1 MSMRMSDE
9 PLTLSALAD
18 AERAESVRRPVS
30 FVAYGTPL
38 TRWFLAGGVLL
49 FALLLWN
56 TGLDAV
62 GQLLWKASWAFP
74 LVFIPFALVVL
85 CESLGWSFAFP
96 STRSMHL
103 KDLIRLTIAAKGVQ
117 FLTPSIIQAAEFMKI
132 HLLRESGVKSD
143 VAAASVVVAKTTAM
157 IAEFLFIGLGLCLA
171 WWHVVVSPAVA
182 ASIMLGLAVMS
193 VCILAAILLQRAGLF
208 RPLLWLSQHIPF
220 LAEFITRHEGF
231 LSSTQ
236 RIIQAHLVEK
246 KRFAWSCSW
255 FFMGWA
261 AGILE
266 AWVFLSILGLSS
278 SVAAALFIQL
288 WSVIVTRL
296 TTFIPGN
303 LGAQEAGIVM
313 TFSFLGLSV
322 EGAMAFALLRRIR
335 QLGWIAAS
343 LGCLKVLSRG

>member
-1 MSMRMSDE
+1 MSDE

-18 AERAESVRRPVS
+18 AEQAESVRRPLS
-30 FVAYGTPL
+30 FSAYETPL
-38 TRWFLAGGVLL
+38 TRWFFAAGLLLFVLL
-49 FALLLWN
+49 LLR

-62 GQLLWKASWAFP
+62 GQLLWKASWALP

-117 FLTPSIIQAAEFMKI
+117 LLTPSIIQAGEFMKI
-132 HLLRESGVKSD
+132 HLLRESGVRTD
-143 VAAASVVVAKTTAM
+143 VAAASVVVAKTTVM
-157 IAEFLFIGLGLCLA
+157 IAELLFIGLGLCLA
-171 WWHVVVSPAVA
+171 LWHVAVDPAVA
-182 ASIMLGLAVMS
+182 ASMMLGLAIMAL
-193 VCILAAILLQRAGLF
+193 CIVGALLLQRAGLF
-208 RPLLWLSQHIPF
+208 RPLLWVSQHIPF
-220 LAEFITRHEGF
+220 LAEFITRHEGVLF
-231 LSSTQ
+231 STQ
-236 RIIQAHLVEK
+236 RMIQAHLVEK

-261 AGILE
+261 GGIVE
-266 AWVFLSILGLSS
+266 AWVFLSILGLRS
-278 SVAAALFIQL
+278 SVAAALFIQV
-288 WSVIVTRL
+288 WSVIVSRL

-303 LGAQEAGIVM
+303 LGAQEAGVVM

-343 LGCLKVLSRG
+343 LGCLKTLSRG